1 MVKELKGFM
10 TRDDFIIAANNQVA
24 PVFELSNIAYTYS
37 LQRKQYYSATNSL
50 YSLHAFNLVGTE
62 ELLQSEVEVITDVV
76 VKFTTFL
83 TTNQI
88 TNKQQTLILFTNNF
102 NAQFPNTPISDLTYN
117 DTVNYN
123 TIKAPDYLS
132 FKIQDI
138 NCTIWLSD
146 SVFRTFYPHYDIR
159 IVLPME
165 NFASIVN
172 NTSDF
177 IAALEAMNLMEFN
190 KRIEENKN
198 NAPTTYTKIINIPYR
213 VPNTTVTKNCY
224 FAFNIYGLQG
234 NYDYILKLELYN
246 YLVNTLGLN
255 GEFIESIFPSILNI
269 NEFFIVPRWD
279 KVAISAQVGEI
290 GINSQISRTYNETFD
305 QNKFIKIYT
314 NDTYLANNTYNVPFD
329 YNNVLL
335 QVTNGYYTDMDV
347 KDFRSYY
354 NDFITVTST
363 HPDFA
368 RMKTRT
374 QRFIS
379 LLENMLDV
387 CNSNN
392 ATELFNKVLQNKDYR
407 FTIITRAGVSYLSI
421 FYEDHQYYVIP
432 KYQFML
438 VA

>member
-1 MVKELKGFM
+1 M

-37 LQRKQYYSATNSL
+37 LERKQYYSATNSL
-50 YSLHAFNLVGTE
+50 YSLHAFHLTGAE
-62 ELLQSEVEVITDVV
+62 ELLQSEVELITDVV

-83 TTNQI
+83 STNQI
-88 TNKQQTLILFTNNF
+88 SNRLQTLILFTNNF
-102 NAQFPNTPISDLTYN
+102 NAQSPNAPISDLTYN

-165 NFASIVN
+165 NFASIVS
-172 NTSDF
+172 NTSEF
-177 IAALEAMNLMEFN
+177 IAALESMNLMEFN

-305 QNKFIKIYT
+305 QNKFIKIYS

-335 QVTNGYYTDMDV
+335 QITNGYYTDSGV

-354 NDFITVTST
+354 SDFITVTST

-374 QRFIS
+374 QRFVS

-387 CNSNN
+387 CNTNN
-392 ATELFNKVLQNKDYR
+392 ATELFNKVVQNKDYR
-407 FTIITRAGVSYLSI
+407 FTIITRAGVSYLSV
-421 FYEDHQYYVIP
+421 FYEDHQYYVVP

>member
-1 MVKELKGFM
+1 M

-314 NDTYLANNTYNVPFD
+314 NDTYLTNNTYNVPFD

-354 NDFITVTST
+354 SDFITVTST

-392 ATELFNKVLQNKDYR
+392 ATELINKVLQNKDYR